1 MANSASKVKFHILI
15 YHVRKKLFVLLIGVS
30 RSWEHQADRQSWNTK
45 HFEDTQIDVPKW
57 GIRWRNRQAAED
69 YPRSCKNRSK
79 LSTQGDLQLHKQV
92 CLDTPQKK
100 NPLIFISILLVI
112 LCHHFQICRD
122 TALCLT
128 QYSRG
133 KKLQLTDLIEEK
145 KLKKLFVLI
154 RFSGVWL
161 FATPSTVAH
170 QTTLS
175 MGFSRQEYWSGLPC
189 PPPGDF
195 PDPGIESASLVS
207 PALAD
212 GFFTT
217 SATRKAQENC
227 LKEF

>member
-69 YPRSCKNRSK
+69 YPRSCKNHSK

-100 NPLIFISILLVI
+100 NPLTFISILLVI

-128 QYSRG
+128 QYFRG

-145 KLKKLFVLI
+145 RLHFHFLFSCI
-154 RFSGVWL
+154 GVGNGNPLQCSCLENPIDRGAWRATVHGVTKSQTWL
-161 FATPSTVAH
+161 S
-170 QTTLS
+170 
-175 MGFSRQEYWSGLPC
+175 
-189 PPPGDF
+189 
-195 PDPGIESASLVS
+195 
-207 PALAD
+207 
-212 GFFTT
+212 
-217 SATRKAQENC
+217 N
-227 LKEF
+227 